1 MRELL
6 RFYMNCGSACAL
18 HKDAGGVYYIV
29 IWGICER
36 IT

>member
-18 HKDAGGVYYIV
+18 HKDVESVYYIAMKD
-29 IWGICER
+29 ICER